1 MAKHSKPN
9 NVGKKRTTAQI
20 RLNEYN
26 EEQKQAAEDLGHP
39 LQHAVPFRKWLR
51 GKFGVTVEE
60 RHGGKAPEI
69 KVGKPYQRVQHR
81 RTQGGL

>member
-9 NVGKKRTTAQI
+9 NVGKKRATAQA

-26 EEQKQAAEDLGHP
+26 ELEPPKIA
-39 LQHAVPFRKWLR
+39 FSKWLR